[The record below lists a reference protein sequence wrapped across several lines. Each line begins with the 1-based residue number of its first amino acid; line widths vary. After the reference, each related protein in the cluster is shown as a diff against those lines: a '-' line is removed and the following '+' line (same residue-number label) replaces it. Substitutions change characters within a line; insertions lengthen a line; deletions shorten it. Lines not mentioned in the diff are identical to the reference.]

1 MLVKEYIREIQD
13 FPSVGITYRDIT
25 PLIRDPEVFRYAI
38 DTLYFRTKEW
48 AADLVVGIEPR
59 GCIVAPPLAIKLGI
73 GLATAKKRSGDH
85 PMMVDG
91 TEYALEMGT
100 DNIAMLRGSIK
111 PGDRVIIA
119 DDILATGVTAKA
131 TADLVEDRGGKV
143 LGFVF
148 LADINFYDG
157 EKLLEEIAQVIHVY
171 DC

>member
-13 FPSVGITYRDIT
+13 LPAVGITYRDIT

-38 DTLYFRTKEW
+38 ETLYFQTREW
-48 AADLVVGIEPR
+48 RPDLIIGIEPR
-59 GCIVAPPLAIKLGI
+59 GCIVASPLAFKLDT

-100 DNIAMLRGSIK
+100 DNIAMLRGSVK
-111 PGDRVIIA
+111 PGERVIIA
-119 DDILATGVTAKA
+119 DDLLATGVTAKA
-131 TADLVEDRGGKV
+131 TATLVEERGATV

-148 LADINFYDG
+148 LAHVGLYDG
-157 EKLLEEIAQVIHVY
+157 KELLEEIGQVLHVY